1 METKAN
7 YVLIG
12 AFTIAGFL
20 GMLLFLMWFA
30 KLQLD
35 RQFAWYDIYF
45 PEVSGLGVSSE
56 VLFAGLS
63 VGKVV
68 DMQLSQSVNG
78 AVRVRVE
85 VAEDTPVR
93 TDSRAAI
100 EIQGVTGVA
109 NVAITSGGPI
119 RRCCA
124 RWTRIRSRS
133 SPPTARPCK
142 RCRTKAPR

>member
-35 RQFAWYDIYF
+35 RQFAYYDIYF

-68 DMQLSQSVNG
+68 DMQLSPSVNG

-93 TDSRAAI
+93 TDSRASI
-100 EIQGVTGVA
+100 EIQGVTGIA
-109 NVAITSGGPI
+109 NVAITSAGPI

-124 RWTRIRSRS
+124 TWTRIRSR
-133 SPPTARPCK
+133 
-142 RCRTKAPR
+142 